1 MIDEADM
8 ASEDDIDDRE
18 AMGVAAVDEEKQII
32 VSAVNENDWR
42 LQCERVANKL
52 KIQAK
57 ADGKEWRSH
66 IDSTKGCSELI
77 KKK

>member
-8 ASEDDIDDRE
+8 ASEDDIDDKE

-42 LQCERVANKL
+42 L
-52 KIQAK
+52 
-57 ADGKEWRSH
+57 
-66 IDSTKGCSELI
+66 
-77 KKK
+77 